1 MIRFFNNLKSGI
13 AMSKI
18 SYNNFHP
25 TNKILFILRFADA
38 FQFNAIFRRID
49 DYSGKTGRR
58 EREKEREALTYNME
72 SLVEHANPLAYHD
85 AHDVRLLPLLLH
97 CEHVLH
103 WSQDPI
109 QSHDGQA

>member
-1 MIRFFNNLKSGI
+1 MHFNLMPFFAELMITVEKQEG
-13 AMSKI
+13 
-18 SYNNFHP
+18 
-25 TNKILFILRFADA
+25 
-38 FQFNAIFRRID
+38 
-49 DYSGKTGRR
+49 